1 MKLEFLDDLSCG
13 GKYPDVITDQ
23 LIRLFDYTVEEV
35 NAFSETITNELIKN
49 QHSIEVDKLAFVQPI
64 NCTLKFELN
73 NEDIGIVK
81 NNSTDFS
88 CRLTT
93 DSYRDMI
100 LLLEPFTNDES
111 AGYQWLCD
119 SKTGIDLLFSEGGGW

>member
-23 LIRLFDYTVEEV
+23 LIRLFDYTTDEV
-35 NAFSETITNELIKN
+35 KAFSETITNELIKN
-49 QHSIEVDKLAFVQPI
+49 KKSIEVDKLIFVQPI

-73 NEDIGIVK
+73 QDDIGIVK

-88 CRLTT
+88 CQLTIK
-93 DSYRDMI
+93 SFKDMI
-100 LLLEPFTNDES
+100 SLLEPFTNDES
-111 AGYQWLCD
+111 SGYQWLCD
-119 SKTGIDLLFSEGGGW
+119 SKTGIDLLFSQGGGW

>member
-35 NAFSETITNELIKN
+35 NAFSETITNVLIKN

-64 NCTLKFELN
+64 NCTLKFELYHEN
-73 NEDIGIVK
+73 IGIVQ
-81 NNSTDFS
+81 NNSFDFS
-88 CRLTT
+88 CQLTT
-93 DSYRDMI
+93 DSFKDMI
-100 LLLEPFTNDES
+100 SLLEPFTTDES
-111 AGYQWLCD
+111 SGYQWLCD